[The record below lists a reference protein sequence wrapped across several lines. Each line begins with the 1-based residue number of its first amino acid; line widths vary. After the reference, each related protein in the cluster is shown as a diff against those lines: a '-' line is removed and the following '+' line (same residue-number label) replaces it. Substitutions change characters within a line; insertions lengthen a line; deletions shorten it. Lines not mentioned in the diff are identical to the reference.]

1 MRNLNKLDTR
11 KTHPVKKILS
21 TNTLKRENA
30 QFCQRFFI
38 DFGGKKLINVN
49 DEAFH
54 QPNRWLSWIPPLCGN
69 ILGSG
74 KCITLSSFIGYCI
87 VSFGRPVIE
96 KSDIIIGHSA
106 HVPRPYIVLSKCSY
120 IFKTTTKVTK

>member
-1 MRNLNKLDTR
+1 MLNF
-11 KTHPVKKILS
+11 VNS
-21 TNTLKRENA
+21 
-30 QFCQRFFI
+30 FFI
-38 DFGGKKLINVN
+38 DFGGKKLIKVN

-87 VSFGRPVIE
+87 VSFGRPVI
-96 KSDIIIGHSA
+96 
-106 HVPRPYIVLSKCSY
+106 
-120 IFKTTTKVTK
+120 